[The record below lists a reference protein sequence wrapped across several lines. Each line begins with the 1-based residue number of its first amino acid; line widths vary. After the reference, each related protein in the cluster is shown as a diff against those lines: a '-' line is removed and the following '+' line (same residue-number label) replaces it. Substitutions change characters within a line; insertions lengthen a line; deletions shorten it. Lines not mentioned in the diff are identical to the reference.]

1 MDPTQFETA
10 LRQDGFTEV
19 ATKSQPPGHT
29 APEHAHPFD
38 VRALVLEG
46 EITLTV
52 DGQGTAYRAGDVF
65 VMEGG
70 CRHSE
75 AIGAE
80 GARILSGRRHRP
92 A

>member
-1 MDPTQFETA
+1 MDTAQFEAA

-52 DGQGTAYRAGDVF
+52 DGKGTAYRAGEVF
-65 VMEGG
+65 TMDSGR
-70 CRHSE
+70 RHSE

-80 GARILSGRRHRP
+80 GVRILSGRRHKP